1 LFSPVGGI
9 CIAVAVTVTVTV
21 VAVTVTVTVTVARGR
36 DRWFVKP
43 WSVREM
49 REMHLNAL
57 YDGLDM

>member
-1 LFSPVGGI
+1 LFSPVGRI
-9 CIAVAVTVTVTV
+9 CIA